1 MTRFLRNI
9 ALPVATLVLW
19 ELLGRTGHLP
29 DFLSTPGGIAAALA
43 ELIGSGELEQHV
55 WVSMVRAGSG
65 FAIGASLGVVMG
77 LASGVWG
84 PLRNFFDAPVSLLYP
99 VPKIA
104 FYPIILL
111 WLGLGDMS
119 KIAVVAI
126 SVWFPVFIAS
136 IEATRSVGLQL
147 IWSARSMGAGSGIVF
162 RRVVLPAALPQLF
175 AGLRVGLALAFVA
188 LFAAELM
195 GSNAGL
201 GYLVVDGEQNLRFDI
216 MFAGIV
222 TFGTIGFLCDR
233 VLLWVRRRVLRGQL
247 IGTAE
252 MAF

>member
-1 MTRFLRNI
+1 VSRFLRHI
-9 ALPVATLVLW
+9 ALPVATLILW

-29 DFLSTPGGIAAALA
+29 DFLSTPSGIGAALA
-43 ELIGSGELEQHV
+43 EITVSGELEGHV
-55 WVSMVRAGSG
+55 GVSLLRAVSG
-65 FAIGASLGVVMG
+65 FALGAAAGVLLG
-77 LASGVWG
+77 LAAGISAPV
-84 PLRNFFDAPVSLLYP
+84 RNFFDAPVSLLYP

-111 WLGLGDMS
+111 WLGLGDLS
-119 KIAVVAI
+119 KIVVVAI

-136 IEATRSVGLQL
+136 IEASRAVQLQL
-147 IWSARSMGAGSGIVF
+147 IWAAQSMGAGRDIVF

-175 AGLRVGLALAFVA
+175 AGLRVGLALTFVS

-195 GSNAGL
+195 GANAGL
-201 GYLVVDGEQNLRFDI
+201 GYLVADGEQNLRFDI

-222 TFGTIGFLCDR
+222 VFGVIGFLADR
-233 VLLWVRRRVLRGQL
+233 LLLVVRRRVLRGQL

-252 MAF
+252 GAF

>member
-1 MTRFLRNI
+1 MSRLLRNL

-19 ELLGRTGHLP
+19 ELLGRTDHLP
-29 DFLSTPGGIAAALA
+29 DFLSTPSGIAAAFA
-43 ELIGSGELEQHV
+43 ELIGDGELGDDV
-55 WVSMVRAGSG
+55 AISVLRAFSG
-65 FAIGASLGVVMG
+65 FAIGAALGVLVG
-77 LASGVWG
+77 LAAGVSV
-84 PLRNFFDAPVSLLYP
+84 PVRNFFDAPVSLLYP

-104 FYPIILL
+104 FYPIFLL

-119 KIAVVAI
+119 KIVVVAV

-136 IEATRSVGLQL
+136 IEATRTVNLQL
-147 IWSARSMGAGSGIVF
+147 IWSAQSMGAGRFVVF

-195 GSNAGL
+195 GANAGL
-201 GYLVVDGEQNLRFDI
+201 GYLVTDGEQNLRFDI

-222 TFGTIGFLCDR
+222 TFGVIGFLSDR
-233 VLLWVRRRVLRGQL
+233 VLLAVRRRLLRGQL

-252 MAF
+252 AAV

>member
-19 ELLGRTGHLP
+19 ELLGRSGHLP
-29 DFLSTPGGIAAALA
+29 DFLSTPSQIGAALA
-43 ELIGSGELEQHV
+43 EVAGTGELARHV
-55 WVSMVRAGSG
+55 EISMLRVFAG
-65 FAIGASLGVVMG
+65 FAIGASLGVLLG
-77 LASGVWG
+77 LAAGISASI
-84 PLRNFFDAPVSLLYP
+84 RNFFDAPVSLLYP

-104 FYPIILL
+104 FYPIILI

-119 KIAVVAI
+119 KIVVVAI
-126 SVWFPVFIAS
+126 SVWFPVFIAA
-136 IEATRSVGLQL
+136 IEASRSVGLQL
-147 IWSARSMGAGSGIVF
+147 IWSAQSMGAGRGIVF

-195 GSNAGL
+195 GANAGL
-201 GYLVVDGEQNLRFDI
+201 GYLVTDGESNLRFDI

-222 TFGTIGFLCDR
+222 VFGVIGFAADR
-233 VLLWVRRRVLRGQL
+233 VLLLVRRRLLRGQL

-252 MAF
+252 GAA

>member
-1 MTRFLRNI
+1 MTRFLRNV
-9 ALPVATLVLW
+9 ALPVATLILW
-19 ELLGRTGHLP
+19 ELFGRAGHLP
-29 DFLSTPGGIAAALA
+29 DFLSTPSGIAAAFA
-43 ELIGSGELEQHV
+43 EVLVSGELEGHV
-55 WVSMVRAGSG
+55 WVSMVRAAGG
-65 FAIGASLGVVMG
+65 FAIGASLGVALG
-77 LASGVWG
+77 LASGVWT

-119 KIAVVAI
+119 KIVVVAV
-126 SVWFPVFIAS
+126 SVWFPVFIAA
-136 IEATRSVGLQL
+136 IEATRSVGQQL
-147 IWSARSMGAGSGIVF
+147 IWSAQSMGAGSAVVF

-216 MFAGIV
+216 MFAGII
-222 TFGTIGFLCDR
+222 TFGSIGFLCDR

>member
-1 MTRFLRNI
+1 VSRLLRNL
-9 ALPVATLVLW
+9 ALPVATLGLW

-29 DFLSTPGGIAAALA
+29 DFLSTPSGIAAAFA
-43 ELIGSGELEQHV
+43 ELIGDGELGDDV
-55 WVSMVRAGSG
+55 AISVLRAFSG
-65 FAIGASLGVVMG
+65 FAIGAALGVLVG
-77 LASGVWG
+77 LAAGISAPV
-84 PLRNFFDAPVSLLYP
+84 RNFFDAPVSLLYP

-104 FYPIILL
+104 FYPIFLL

-119 KIAVVAI
+119 KIVVVAV

-136 IEATRSVGLQL
+136 IEATRTVNLQL
-147 IWSARSMGAGSGIVF
+147 IWSAQSMGAGRFVIF

-195 GSNAGL
+195 GANAGL
-201 GYLVVDGEQNLRFDI
+201 GYLVTDGEQNLRFDI

-222 TFGTIGFLCDR
+222 TFGVIGFLSDR
-233 VLLWVRRRVLRGQL
+233 VLLAVRRRLLRGQL

-252 MAF
+252 AAV

>member
-19 ELLGRTGHLP
+19 EILGRAGYLP
-29 DFLSTPGGIAAALA
+29 DFLSTPGIIAAAFV
-43 ELIGSGELEQHV
+43 ELVRSGELGGHV
-55 WVSMVRAGSG
+55 WVSMVRAASG
-65 FAIGASLGVVMG
+65 FAIGASLGVAFG
-77 LASGVWG
+77 LASGVWT
-84 PLRNFFDAPVSLLYP
+84 PLRNFFDAPVTLLYP

-119 KIAVVAI
+119 KIVVVAV
-126 SVWFPVFIAS
+126 SVWFPVFIAA
-136 IEATRSVGLQL
+136 IEATRSVGIHF
-147 IWSARSMGAGSGIVF
+147 IWSAQSMGASSSVVF

-222 TFGTIGFLCDR
+222 TFGSIGFLCDR
-233 VLLWVRRRVLRGQL
+233 VLLWVRRRLLRGQL

-252 MAF
+252 TAF

>member
-1 MTRFLRNI
+1 VSRLLRNL
-9 ALPVATLVLW
+9 ALPVATLVFW
-19 ELLGRTGHLP
+19 ELLGRSGHLP
-29 DFLSTPGGIAAALA
+29 DFLSTPSGVWAAFI
-43 ELIGSGELEQHV
+43 ELIGDGELGEHV
-55 WVSMVRAGSG
+55 AVSMLRAFSG
-65 FAIGASLGVVMG
+65 FAIGASLGVLLG
-77 LASGVWG
+77 LAAGISQPV
-84 PLRNFFDAPVSLLYP
+84 RNFFDAPVSLLYP

-104 FYPIILL
+104 FYPIFLL

-119 KIAVVAI
+119 KIVVVAV
-126 SVWFPVFIAS
+126 SVWFPVFIAA
-136 IEATRSVGLQL
+136 IEATRTVNLQL
-147 IWSARSMGAGSGIVF
+147 IWSAQSMGAGRSIVF

-201 GYLVVDGEQNLRFDI
+201 GYLVVDGESNLRFDI

-222 TFGTIGFLCDR
+222 TFGVIGFAADR
-233 VLLWVRRRVLRGQL
+233 VLLWVRRRLLRGQL

-252 MAF
+252 ATV

>member
-1 MTRFLRNI
+1 VTRFLRNI

-19 ELLGRTGHLP
+19 EALGRSGHLP
-29 DFLSTPGGIAAALA
+29 DFLSTPSGIAAALT
-43 ELIGSGELEQHV
+43 ELVGTGELAKHV
-55 WVSMVRAGSG
+55 EVSMVRAFSG
-65 FAIGASLGVVMG
+65 FAIGASLGVIAG
-77 LASGVWG
+77 LACGISV

-119 KIAVVAI
+119 KIVVVAL
-126 SVWFPVFIAS
+126 SVWFPVFIAA
-136 IEATRSVGLQL
+136 IEATRSVNLQF
-147 IWSARSMGAGSGIVF
+147 IWSAQSMGAGRAIVF

-201 GYLVVDGEQNLRFDI
+201 GYLVVDGESNLRFDI
-216 MFAGIV
+216 MFAGIF
-222 TFGTIGFLCDR
+222 TFGVIGFACDR
-233 VLLWVRRRVLRGQL
+233 ILLALRRRMLRGQL

-252 MAF
+252 AAF

>member
-1 MTRFLRNI
+1 VTRFLRNI

-19 ELLGRTGHLP
+19 EILGRTGHLP
-29 DFLSTPGGIAAALA
+29 DFLSTPSGIAAALA
-43 ELIGSGELEQHV
+43 ELVGSGELGEHV
-55 WVSMVRAGSG
+55 QVSVLRAFSG
-65 FAIGASLGVVMG
+65 FAIGASLGVLTG
-77 LASGVWG
+77 LACGISA

-119 KIAVVAI
+119 KIVVVAI

-136 IEATRSVGLQL
+136 IEASRAVQLQL
-147 IWSARSMGAGSGIVF
+147 IWAAQSMGAGRGIVF

-222 TFGTIGFLCDR
+222 VFGAIGFASDR
-233 VLLWVRRRVLRGQL
+233 VLLALRRRLLRGQL

-252 MAF
+252 AAF